1 MARPLA
7 PRGLLRVR
15 PTPHQTRLPRP
26 ERAANVR
33 GAFALRG
40 TGRAVAGK
48 TVLLVDDV
56 LTTGATAGECA
67 RVLRKAGA
75 TSVFVAVVAVAEEG

>member
-1 MARPLA
+1 
-7 PRGLLRVR
+7 
-15 PTPHQTRLPRP
+15 
-26 ERAANVR
+26 
-33 GAFALRG
+33 
-40 TGRAVAGK
+40 VAGK